1 MMRRIRRRSV
11 TEQDRQAL
19 LRDRAVSPL
28 AARIL
33 AARGVNDPTAL
44 DLGLKALHPAA
55 ALSGLERAVAMLSS
69 AVQQERRIIVVG
81 DFDADGAT
89 SCALTL
95 LALRAMGHQAA
106 SYLVPNRFSGG
117 YGLSPAIA
125 EHARAQGAEL
135 LLTVDNGVSS
145 VDGVARARA
154 LGLQVIVTDHHLPP
168 EQLPDADAIVNPNL
182 PGDGFP
188 SKNLAGV
195 GVIFYVLAALRGALR
210 EAGWFGPQRPQPAMA
225 DWLDLVALGTVA
237 DVVPLDRNNRV
248 LVEQGLRRIRAGRAR
263 PGILALL
270 EVAGRVPAR
279 VTAADLGFAVGP
291 RLNAAG
297 RLQDMAIGIECLLSD
312 DAGEAA
318 ASAAELDALNRQRRS
333 IEQDMEGEALAALE
347 RLEKAQGDATP
358 PAALCLFD
366 PSWHQGVIGILASRL
381 RERFHRPVV
390 VFARAEDGLKGSARS
405 IPGLHIRDLLERI
418 SAGNPGLIAK
428 FGGHAAAAGLS
439 LASADLERF
448 QQALLRHAGESLDA
462 DMLNQD
468 LLTDGPLA
476 AGELCL
482 DTAES
487 LQALGPWGKGF
498 PEPSFDGRF
507 EILQRRV
514 VGGRHLRLDLRPSPA
529 ADDAAPVEAI
539 AFRALDRGWDRCGR
553 HVQLV
558 YRPDINHW
566 QGRRRLQLIVE
577 HMQPATTPED
587 GLLSNDG

>member
-1 MMRRIRRRSV
+1 MIRRIRRRSFL
-11 TEQDRQAL
+11 EDHRQTL
-19 LRDRAVSPL
+19 LADKAISPL

-33 AARGVNDPTAL
+33 AGRGVDDPAAL
-44 DLGLKALHPAA
+44 DLGLKMLCPAT
-55 ALSGLERAVAMLSS
+55 ALSGLERAVALLRT
-69 AVQQERRIIVVG
+69 AVEQDRRIVVVG

-95 LALRAMGHQAA
+95 LALRAMGHRSA
-106 SYLVPNRFSGG
+106 SYIVPNRFSGG
-117 YGLSPAIA
+117 YGLSPSIA
-125 EHARAQGAEL
+125 EHAHAEGADL

-145 VDGVARARA
+145 VDGVARAKA
-154 LGLQVIVTDHHLPP
+154 LGLSVIVTDHHLPP
-168 EQLPDADAIVNPNL
+168 RQLPDADAIINPNL
-182 PGDGFP
+182 VGDGFP

-210 EAGWFGPQRPQPAMA
+210 EADWFCAGRPQPSMA

-263 PGILALL
+263 PGLLALL
-270 EVAGRVPAR
+270 EVAGR
-279 VTAADLGFAVGP
+279 TASRATASDLGFAVGP

-297 RLQDMAIGIECLLSD
+297 RLEDMAIGIECLLAD
-312 DAGEAA
+312 DVGQAA
-318 ASAAELDALNRQRRS
+318 TMAAELDGLNRQRRS
-333 IEQDMEGEALAALE
+333 IEQNMESEALAALE
-347 RLEKAQGDATP
+347 KLETAQGDATP

-366 PSWHQGVIGILASRL
+366 PTWHQGVIGILASRL

-390 VFARAEDGLKGSARS
+390 AFAQADDGLKGSARS
-405 IPGLHIRDLLERI
+405 IPGLHIRDLLERV
-418 SAGNPGLIAK
+418 SAENPGLIPK

-439 LASADLERF
+439 LAAADLHRF
-448 QQALLRHAGESLDA
+448 QQAFLRAAEDSLDQ

-476 AGELCL
+476 PDELCL
-482 DTAES
+482 DTAQS

-514 VGGRHLRLDLRPSPA
+514 VGGRHLKLDLRPSPCPE
-529 ADDAAPVEAI
+529 DGAPVEAI

-558 YRPDINHW
+558 YRPEVNYW

-577 HMQPATTPED
+577 HMQTLNVSEE
-587 GLLSNDG
+587 